1 MLKKILLIIGCC
13 ACCALSIP
21 LTGCMDNPS
30 NSGTPS
36 VDGMIR
42 IYVDEETGVNYI
54 RYSNGAAGAGGI
66 TPRYNA
72 DGSLYVEEQNN
83 EID

>member
-21 LTGCMDNPS
+21 LTGCTDNPS
-30 NSGTPS
+30 NSDTPS
-36 VDGMIR
+36 LGGMIR
-42 IYVDEETGVNYI
+42 VYVDEATGVNYI
-54 RYSNGAAGAGGI
+54 RYSNGYGCAI
-66 TPRYNA
+66 TPRYNS